1 MDTIEK
7 YRAIVKSLIYDYA
20 KYKPSH
26 GQIDT
31 EVITDTQNDHYE
43 LLHIGW
49 DQARRVHGSVIHIDI
64 IDDKVWI
71 QYDGTSRPVA
81 DELVAAGIP
90 KESIVLGFFPADER
104 IYTEY
109 AAA

>member
-1 MDTIEK
+1 MDKIDH
-7 YRAIVKSLIYDYA
+7 YREIVKKLIYEYA
-20 KYKPSH
+20 NYKPSH

-31 EVITDTQNDHYE
+31 EAVIDTEKDHYE
-43 LLHIGW
+43 VLHIGW
-49 DQARRVHGSVIHIDI
+49 DGARRIHGSVVHIDI
-64 IDDKVWI
+64 ISDKIWI